1 MKYTDLRDFMHQ
13 LEALGEL
20 KRIPQPLSP
29 RLEITEVADRVLR
42 AGGPALLIEH
52 PVEDGKPHEM
62 PVLANLFGT
71 PRRVALGM
79 GEESTEALREV
90 GHRGKFV
97 ERHFPAARAF
107 DEHMFVLLRKLV
119 KPGDDFVQLKAAV
132 FHQGGGVGRGG
143 NLEPDRIDLLDGQT
157 FAAGIGEMDGVIT

>member
-79 GEESTEALREV
+79 GEESTQALREV
-90 GHRGKFV
+90 
-97 ERHFPAARAF
+97 
-107 DEHMFVLLRKLV
+107 
-119 KPGDDFVQLKAAV
+119 
-132 FHQGGGVGRGG
+132 
-143 NLEPDRIDLLDGQT
+143 
-157 FAAGIGEMDGVIT
+157 